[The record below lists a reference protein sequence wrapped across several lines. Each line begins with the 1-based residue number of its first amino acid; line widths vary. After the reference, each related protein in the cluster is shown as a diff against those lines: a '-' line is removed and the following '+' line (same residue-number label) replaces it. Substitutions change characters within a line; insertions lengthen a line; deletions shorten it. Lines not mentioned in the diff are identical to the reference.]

1 MGGVFIVLGSAQ
13 YIRRIYNSPAIA
25 PRLRGRQVI
34 TLSDMRV
41 ARECFG
47 EVDIENRP
55 HKDSTDAQL
64 VTATRPLD

>member
-1 MGGVFIVLGSAQ
+1 MGVFTVRGSAQ

-41 ARECFG
+41 VRECFG

-55 HKDSTDAQL
+55 HKDSTGAQL

>member
-1 MGGVFIVLGSAQ
+1 MGVFIVRGSAQ

-41 ARECFG
+41 VCFG

-55 HKDSTDAQL
+55 HKDSTGAQL